1 MIDERTL
8 NAFVARMRN
17 RIRLMVGRVLLSI
30 VDDAKTIQTAQVQ
43 GLAGEVLEDVERI
56 QQYGFTS
63 VPLSGAEG
71 VAVFLGGERSVGLI
85 IATDDRRFRVKK
97 LQPGEVC
104 LYTDEGDTIKFL
116 RGKQIAITSGGK
128 VSVVAPDVDVQATT
142 LNVKASTG
150 IFEINDLTFDTPV
163 MKVTGDVQDHSGG
176 DGART
181 MMQMR
186 GTFNSHTHPETNASG
201 GSTQPPNQE
210 M

>member
-71 VAVFLGGERSVGLI
+71 VAVFLGGERSAGLP
-85 IATDDRRFRVKK
+85 T
-97 LQPGEVC
+97 Q
-104 LYTDEGDTIKFL
+104 
-116 RGKQIAITSGGK
+116 
-128 VSVVAPDVDVQATT
+128 
-142 LNVKASTG
+142 
-150 IFEINDLTFDTPV
+150 TPWKPLSRSAYL
-163 MKVTGDVQDHSGG
+163 MS
-176 DGART
+176 
-181 MMQMR
+181 
-186 GTFNSHTHPETNASG
+186 
-201 GSTQPPNQE
+201 
-210 M
+210 